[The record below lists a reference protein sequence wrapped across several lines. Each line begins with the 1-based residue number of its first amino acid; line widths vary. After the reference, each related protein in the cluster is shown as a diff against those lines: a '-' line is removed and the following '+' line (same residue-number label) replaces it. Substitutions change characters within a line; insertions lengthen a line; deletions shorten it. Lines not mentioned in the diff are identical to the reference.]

1 MDNNQVADVFTRIA
15 NLLQIRDEP
24 SYRVLAYRRASES
37 ILGLSTPIEELWEAN
52 ELESIPGVGK
62 AIAEKISE
70 ILTTGNLEF
79 YDKLID
85 EIPESLLD
93 LLEVPDLGP
102 KRISRF
108 WKELGITNLDELEAA
123 AKENQL
129 QDLTGI
135 GDHIEKRILRN
146 LELMK
151 SREVGRIS
159 IGDALPL
166 AERLVS
172 AIRKIPKVKD
182 VQFAGS
188 LRRMKET
195 VGDLDLVA
203 STDHAVEVIQAFLK
217 FTEIEEVTGQGEVKV
232 SVRLKDGLKAQLWV
246 HSPEHYGAA
255 LQYATGSQSHN
266 VRLREIAQ
274 KKSLSLSEYG
284 FKSEGGDEIPCPEE
298 ADVYQ
303 TLGLPWI
310 PPELREDR
318 GEIAAARENTL
329 PDLISEV
336 DLRGEIHAHSDWSD
350 GQATIEEMAEAAM
363 ALGLSYLVIT
373 DHSRSLGIANGL
385 SIERLKAQRKAIDKV
400 QAKLGDDF
408 VLLQGSEVE
417 VKSDGS
423 LDYEDDV
430 LAELDFVVASVH
442 TSLRQSRDKITSR
455 FLAAIENPH
464 VDLIGH
470 LSGRLIGR
478 RDPADLDVESIF
490 AAAAKNKVALEINA
504 HPDRLDLNEFHA
516 KRAVEL
522 GCVLAITTDAHHPD
536 HFLLRKYGL
545 GIARRAWVTSES
557 VMNTWDSDRFLNWIR
572 SRG

>member
-1 MDNNQVADVFTRIA
+1 
-15 NLLQIRDEP
+15 
-24 SYRVLAYRRASES
+24 
-37 ILGLSTPIEELWEAN
+37 
-52 ELESIPGVGK
+52 
-62 AIAEKISE
+62 
-70 ILTTGNLEF
+70 
-79 YDKLID
+79 
-85 EIPESLLD
+85 
-93 LLEVPDLGP
+93 
-102 KRISRF
+102 
-108 WKELGITNLDELEAA
+108 
-123 AKENQL
+123 
-129 QDLTGI
+129 
-135 GDHIEKRILRN
+135 
-146 LELMK
+146 
-151 SREVGRIS
+151 
-159 IGDALPL
+159 
-166 AERLVS
+166 
-172 AIRKIPKVKD
+172 
-182 VQFAGS
+182 
-188 LRRMKET
+188 
-195 VGDLDLVA
+195 
-203 STDHAVEVIQAFLK
+203 
-217 FTEIEEVTGQGEVKV
+217 
-232 SVRLKDGLKAQLWV
+232 
-246 HSPEHYGAA
+246 
-255 LQYATGSQSHN
+255 
-266 VRLREIAQ
+266 LREIAQ

-329 PDLISEV
+329 PNLISEV

-557 VMNTWDSDRFLNWIR
+557 VMNAWDSDRFLNWIR

>member
-1 MDNNQVADVFTRIA
+1 MDNNQVADFFTRIA

-37 ILGLSTPIEELWEAN
+37 ILGLSTPIEDLWESN

-70 ILTTGNLEF
+70 ILDTGKLEF
-79 YDKLID
+79 YDRLID

-102 KRISRF
+102 KRISKF
-108 WKELGITNLDELEAA
+108 WKELGITNLEELEAA

-129 QDLTGI
+129 QELTGI
-135 GDHIEKRILRN
+135 GERTEKRILRN

-151 SREVGRIS
+151 SREVSRVS
-159 IGDALPL
+159 IGDAFPI
-166 AERLVS
+166 AEGLVS

-188 LRRMKET
+188 LRRMRET
-195 VGDLDLVA
+195 IGDLDLVA
-203 STDHAVEVIQAFLK
+203 STDHAVDVIQAFLN
-217 FTEIEEVTGQGEVKV
+217 FPEIEDVTGQGEIKV
-232 SVRLKDGLKAQLWV
+232 SVRLKGGLKAQLWV

-274 KKSLSLSEYG
+274 KNGLSLSEYG
-284 FKSEGGDEIPCPEE
+284 FKSEDGDEIPCPQEV
-298 ADVYQ
+298 DVYQ
-303 TLGLPWI
+303 TLDLPWI

-318 GEIAAARENTL
+318 GEIAAAKKNAL
-329 PDLISEV
+329 PDLICEA
-336 DLRGEIHAHSDWSD
+336 DLRGEIHAHSNWSD
-350 GQATIEEMAEAAM
+350 GHATIEEMAEAAI

-385 SIERLKAQRKAIDKV
+385 SIERLKEQRVAIDKL
-400 QAKLGDDF
+400 QSKLGDDLL
-408 VLLQGSEVE
+408 LLQGSEVE
-417 VKSDGS
+417 VKTDGS
-423 LDYEDDV
+423 LDYPDDV

-442 TSLRQSRDKITSR
+442 TSLRQSQEKITQR

-464 VDLIGH
+464 IDLIGH

-478 RDPADLDVESIF
+478 REPADLDVESIF
-490 AAAAKNKVALEINA
+490 ATAAKNKVALEINA

-522 GCVLAITTDAHHPD
+522 GCMLAITTDAHHPD
-536 HFLLRKYGL
+536 HFHLRKYGV
-545 GIARRAWVTSES
+545 GVARRAWISPES
-557 VMNTWDSDRFLNWIR
+557 VMNSWDSSQFLNWIR
-572 SRG
+572 SRS